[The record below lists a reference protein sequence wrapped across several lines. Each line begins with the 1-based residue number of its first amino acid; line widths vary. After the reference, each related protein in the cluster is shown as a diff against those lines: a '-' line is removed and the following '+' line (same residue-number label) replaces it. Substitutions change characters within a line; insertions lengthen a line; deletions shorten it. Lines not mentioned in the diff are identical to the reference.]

1 MVRGHADRDGPGPPR
16 AARPGHRSRR
26 LRLRQP
32 LLGRVRHRGDSSRA
46 PPRRGGGARVLGAHR
61 PLHRRGDRDRDPV
74 VPPEHRGVPAG
85 RQRLHR
91 GQGQPGSVPGPDRGR
106 RPPHRLH
113 ADGGGQRL
121 RGSRRAHLRLS
132 RPLPVPRRARH
143 RPRRARRGGEPA
155 GNSRVRTGVRGV
167 ELSVHRRLHP
177 ADGLRFHGA
186 RDLGPPAGGSGA
198 PPPPPPVAELGLFLL
213 LRAFASGR
221 GGPHR
226 VSRRSRTAPP
236 RSGRRRCG
244 TPRPCS
250 RFSA

>member
-16 AARPGHRSRR
+16 AARPDHRSRR
-26 LRLRQP
+26 LRLGQP
-32 LLGRVRHRGDSSRA
+32 LLGRLRHRGDSSCA

-91 GQGQPGSVPGPDRGR
+91 GQGQPGGVPGTDRGR

-113 ADGGGQRL
+113 ADGGGERL
-121 RGSRRAHLRLS
+121 RGRGRAHLRLS
-132 RPLPVPRRARH
+132 RALPVPRRARH

-155 GNSRVRTGVRGV
+155 GHPRVRAGVRGV
-167 ELSVHRRLHP
+167 ELPVHRRLCP
-177 ADGLRFHGA
+177 ADGLRLRGA
-186 RDLGPPAGGSGA
+186 RDLGPPAGGIGRASGA
-198 PPPPPPVAELGLFLL
+198 APRRARRVPAPAR
-213 LRAFASGR
+213 LRLRRGR
-221 GGPHR
+221 PSPG
-226 VSRRSRTAPP
+226 SRRSRTAPP
-236 RSGRRRCG
+236 RSGRRRCA

-250 RFSA
+250 RSSG